1 MFKKKITKMAIVLTL
16 IASMLF
22 SYATPVLA
30 TTLSSTS
37 EEANFIIVLAHEGG
51 PERSGLLN
59 DRRKELYDQSTYE
72 YILGKTV
79 YKIIDVD
86 VENNS
91 ITNYDYS
98 NELYCL
104 DATKVFP
111 GVNQSTNQATYMTYK
126 NVADFFDGTSDVVKT
141 LHLGT
146 SYNADS
152 SAWTGNYKAVVW
164 LLNNMYYSKAAPE
177 QKLNYISKAFEDYDE
192 HDVDTVMAVLSDDD
206 IEVVQQRAIWFFT
219 NADSSDYNKSV
230 LPTVQLKKH
239 DVENLTVSD
248 PKTYAEFGYEDRQDM
263 ANHLFQYLIEKAY
276 AAKTAGDTEEVTY
289 PAIIDTTVT
298 CQSKENHYAVGP
310 FKVRPGTAT
319 DYTIKVI
326 DQSGNEVA
334 ASGYEIYDKNGTK
347 ITKPLKEILDTE
359 YYIYIPKTNETI
371 TQVGIQ
377 LEYSDYSTKAT
388 LWKNVEDTEGVY
400 QPVVLITKETT
411 PHKPKKLGPIVRDQK
426 IEDLAL
432 RKYIISV
439 NGEKV
444 NRAPTVDVTPLKNNE
459 DNASYKHAKNPVQI
473 APGDKVVFEI
483 RVYNEGTEKASGIVV
498 KDALPKGLE
507 FVPKTE
513 SQINSVY
520 DWEIVT
526 SGDNLVVYKTT
537 KIQGTTLDGFNRT
550 SGTTLDSAYVQIEC
564 RVSDQLTAN
573 TSFTNIAEIMD
584 DSINDKDSQP
594 SNHDYINNDDDT
606 STYTGNKDNKEDLS
620 DSTYFY
626 EGIQDDDDFEK
637 VDVVIP
643 EVKPFDLAAK
653 KFISKINGKDP
664 STSRV
669 PKVDVRPLQNDAT
682 DAKYTTVK
690 TPLVVEKGDIITYT
704 IRVYNEGQEAGYA
717 EEVADFLPEGLGFL
731 VNYTENIENYW
742 SLPDDAKTVKLSTI
756 DGGTKNLKISDFTGV
771 SKLEDVEVLPG
782 KAKITSNKLKSN
794 ATDEKNLINGFD
806 PKTGTTLA
814 YKDVQVTC
822 IVLADKVDNNNFRN
836 IAEVTK
842 NTNKDKEPVTDR
854 DSTPDS
860 VDPDRYPESEERRD
874 GTQQD
879 DNDYENLTTVDK
891 RFDLSLEKFITK
903 VNDTN
908 ISGREPKLTKDANG
922 KIKFTKTSDALA
934 VENNDL
940 ITYTIRVYNE
950 GTMNGYAE
958 EVSDN
963 IPEGLVFVKD
973 NETNKKYEW
982 KMYDK
987 NGKETTDEKQ
997 AVSVKTTY
1005 LSKASSEKRNE
1016 STLIKAYNPADDVSK
1031 VDYKDVQLVFKVDQ
1045 SVVKSSDRKVINI
1058 AEITDDA
1065 DENGDEVE
1073 DMDSTPG
1080 NNNTGE
1086 DDIDQEV
1093 IHVKYFDLSLR
1104 KDLVKIIVVEN
1115 GQTREISVDP
1125 NAGLQKVEIHRKRIN
1140 STVVKFVYN
1149 ITVKNEGE
1157 IAGYATEIK
1166 DYIPNGLKFVE
1177 NENKQ
1182 WTKVSDTEITT
1193 NALANTLLQP
1203 GQTATVS
1210 VTLQWINGENN
1221 FGVQTNVAEISQDK
1235 NDSGTPDI
1243 DSTPNNRKD
1252 GEDDIDDAQIMLA
1265 ISTGTA
1271 PTYVGLSLTVLMI
1284 LTTGIALIKKYV
1296 LY

>member
-1 MFKKKITKMAIVLTL
+1 MFKSKIAKMAIVLTL
-16 IASMLF
+16 IATMLF

-30 TTLSSTS
+30 VKLTSTS
-37 EEANFIIVLAHEGG
+37 EEADLIIVLAHEGG

-59 DRRKELYDQSTYE
+59 DRQKELYDQSTYE
-72 YILGKTV
+72 YIIGKTV
-79 YKIIDVD
+79 YKIIDVE
-86 VENNS
+86 VNNNS
-91 ITNYDYS
+91 ITDFDYQ

-111 GVNQSTNQATYMTYK
+111 GVSTTSGQATYMKYK
-126 NVADFFDGTSDVVKT
+126 NVADLFDGSSDVVKT

-146 SYNADS
+146 EYNTDS
-152 SAWTGNYKAVVW
+152 AAWTGNYKAIVW
-164 LLNNMYYSKAAPE
+164 LLNNMYLSKQAPE
-177 QKLNYISKAFEDYDE
+177 QKADYLNKAFADYDE
-192 HDVDTVMAVLSDDD
+192 HDVDTVMAVLTDDD
-206 IEVVQQRAIWFFT
+206 IEVVQQRALWYFT
-219 NADSSDYNKSV
+219 NADSEDYNQST
-230 LPTVQLKKH
+230 LPMVQLKKH
-239 DVENLTVSD
+239 DVENLNVSD
-248 PKTYAEFGYEDRQDM
+248 PKTYAEWGYEDRQDM
-263 ANHLFQYLIEKAY
+263 ANHLFQYLVEKAN
-276 AAKTAGDTEEVTY
+276 AAKTAGTTEEVTY

-298 CQSKENHYAVGP
+298 CESKENHYAVGP
-310 FKVRPGTAT
+310 FKVRSGNTT

-326 DQSGNEVA
+326 DEAGNEVSA
-334 ASGYEIYDKNGTK
+334 QNYELYDKNGNK
-347 ITKPLKEILDTE
+347 ITKPVKEVLDTE
-359 YYIYIPKTNETI
+359 YYIYIPKTNETL

-411 PHKPKKLGPIVRDQK
+411 PHKPRKLGPIVRDQK

-432 RKYIISV
+432 RKYIVSV
-439 NGEKV
+439 NGERV
-444 NRAPTVDVTPLKNNE
+444 NRAPTVDVNPLKNNE
-459 DNASYKHAKNPVQI
+459 PNASYKHAKNPVQL

-483 RVYNEGTEKASGIVV
+483 RVYNEGTDEATGIVV

-513 SQINSVY
+513 SSINSVY

-526 SGDNLVVYKTT
+526 SGNNLVVYKTN
-537 KIQGTTLDGFNRT
+537 KIQGATLDGFNRT
-550 SGTTLDSAYVQIEC
+550 TGTTLDSAYVQMEC
-564 RVSDQLTAN
+564 KVSDQLTAN

-584 DSINDKDSQP
+584 DSVNDKDSQP
-594 SNHDYINNDDDT
+594 SNNDYINNDNDT

-664 STSRV
+664 ETSRV
-669 PKVDVRPLQNDAT
+669 PSVDVRPLQNNST

-690 TPLVVEKGDIITYT
+690 TPLVVQKGDIVTYT

-731 VNYTENIENYW
+731 VNYTGNVENYW
-742 SLPDDAKTVKLSTI
+742 SLPSDAKTVKLSTI
-756 DGGTKNLKISDFTGV
+756 DGGTRNLKVSDFTGV
-771 SKLEDVEVLPG
+771 TKLEDVEVLPG

-794 ATDEKNLINGFD
+794 QTDEKNLINGFD
-806 PKTGTTLA
+806 PKNGTTLA
-814 YKDVQVTC
+814 YKDIQVTC
-822 IVLADKVDNNNFRN
+822 IVLADKVNNNNFRN

-860 VDPDRYPESEERRD
+860 VNPDNYPDGEERRD
-874 GTQQD
+874 GTIQD
-879 DNDYENLTTVDK
+879 DNDSENLTTVDK

-903 VNDTN
+903 VNGSD
-908 ISGREPKLTKDANG
+908 IKGREPKLTKGSDG
-922 KIKFTKTSDALA
+922 KIKFTKTADALA

-973 NETNKKYEW
+973 NETNKKYGW

-1005 LSKASSEKRNE
+1005 LSKESSEKRNE
-1016 STLIKAYNPADDVSK
+1016 SALIKAFNPADDVSK
-1031 VDYKDVQLVFKVDQ
+1031 IDYKDVELVFRVDQ
-1045 SVVKSSDRKVINI
+1045 SVVKSQDRKVKNI

-1065 DENGDEVE
+1065 DENGNEVE

-1080 NNNTGE
+1080 NNNANE

-1115 GQTREISVDP
+1115 GQTREIAVDP

-1166 DYIPNGLKFVE
+1166 DYVPNGLKFVE

-1182 WTKVSDTEITT
+1182 WTKGSGNEITT

-1210 VTLQWINGENN
+1210 VTLQWVNGENN
-1221 FGVQTNVAEISQDK
+1221 FGLQTNVAEISQDK

-1243 DSTPNNRKD
+1243 DSTPNNKKD
-1252 GEDDIDDAQIMLA
+1252 GEDDIDKAEIMLA
-1265 ISTGTA
+1265 ISTGSA
-1271 PTYVGLSLTVLMI
+1271 PTYIGLSLTVLMI